1 MRFLCILVASCS
13 MAQQPASVSPQRA
26 AVTRQREAARR
37 QAESAGATLL
47 PLTDNEPAV
56 TASAP
61 EALACDPLPAAET
74 GPLIESAAKTN
85 NLKPELIREVISRE
99 SAFRPCAVSVKG
111 AQGLMQLMPA
121 SAVQLGVT
129 DVFDPRQNIDAG
141 AKYLKQLLDRYKG
154 DVRLALAAY
163 NAGAGAVDSAAGV
176 PPFAETQEY
185 VKTIAAKLAK

>member
-1 MRFLCILVASCS
+1 

-47 PLTDNEPAV
+47 PLADNEPAV
-56 TASAP
+56 TAFAASAP
-61 EALACDPLPAAET
+61 EAAACDPMPAGET

-141 AKYLKQLLDRYKG
+141 AKYLRQLLDRYKG

-185 VKTIAAKLAK
+185 VKTITAKLAK